1 MKELIL
7 TKSSTESQIMAY
19 FQAVLILK
27 QSNEQFPVD
36 LEEVWPLVYAEKGVA
51 VRTLK
56 SNFIENVDFI
66 LLDQNVKQTGRGG
79 HNEIIYKLTLSC
91 MEYFIVRKVQPVFN
105 VYRSVFHQSV
115 DSAFQIPQTF
125 SEALRLAADKTEENE
140 RLTIENKTLAAENKR
155 MQPRDQFV
163 DIVFNSD
170 KLMTM
175 SEAAKALKL
184 PYGRNTLCKNMREL
198 GVFYKNSNEPKQEY
212 VSCGYFEYK
221 LVRTLEDGRI
231 IMQPFCSSRG
241 LGFIAKKLG
250 VVTAPGT
257 QITITVKHN

>member
-1 MKELIL
+1 MKELTNIKTMSSREIAEL
-7 TKSSTESQIMAY
+7 TGKRHDNVLRDCDTLNEYYEELHLLKIEEMYSIRQLPNGGEAKDRY
-19 FQAVLILK
+19 FELTRM
-27 QSNEQFPVD
+27 QSFDLMTGYDVPLRIKVNRRWEELENKEQQ
-36 LEEVWPLVYAEKGVA
+36 Y
-51 VRTLK
+51 
-56 SNFIENVDFI
+56 
-66 LLDQNVKQTGRGG
+66 
-79 HNEIIYKLTLSC
+79 
-91 MEYFIVRKVQPVFN
+91 
-105 VYRSVFHQSV
+105 
-115 DSAFQIPQTF
+115 QIPQTF